1 MVCSAQISDSNF
13 GTQPSLEGFNVPMPT
28 VSDAPMLTLFST
40 LIISLLPDFGIQPT
54 GEVALKLAND
64 YFKSL
69 GLSDNPDKKWR
80 YLFVERHS
88 ED

>member
-1 MVCSAQISDSNF
+1 
-13 GTQPSLEGFNVPMPT
+13 
-28 VSDAPMLTLFST
+28 
-40 LIISLLPDFGIQPT
+40 LLPDFGIQPT

-69 GLSDNPDKKWR
+69 GLSDNPDKKWL